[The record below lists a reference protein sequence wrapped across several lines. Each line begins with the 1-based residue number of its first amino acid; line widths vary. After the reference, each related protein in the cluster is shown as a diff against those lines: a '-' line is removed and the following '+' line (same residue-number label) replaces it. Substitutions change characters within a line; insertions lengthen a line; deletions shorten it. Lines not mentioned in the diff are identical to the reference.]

1 MHLPFPSISE
11 TGQHGQGDR
20 TMSRKQILSF
30 GYGMKLLGEREQ
42 LLKDHGYD
50 VVSISTLADA
60 RAEIK
65 KHGQSF
71 FALVVGHA
79 VPDRERLDLA
89 RRYRRLNPS
98 GNIVYFYRGRIRY
111 ADDATAVLNAN
122 YSPSNLLEAIW
133 HLEQLQ
139 HSTMRT

>member
-1 MHLPFPSISE
+1 MYSPSASIPE
-11 TGQHGQGDR
+11 TGQNLQSHR
-20 TMSRKQILSF
+20 TVSPKQILSF
-30 GYGMKLLGEREQ
+30 GYGMKLLVEREQ

-50 VVSISTLADA
+50 VVSTSTLADA

-65 KHGQSF
+65 KHGKLF
-71 FALVVGHA
+71 FVLVVGHA

-89 RRYRRLNPS
+89 RRYRKLNAS

-122 YSPSNLLEAIW
+122 YSPANLLEAIW

-139 HSTMRT
+139 HSTTRT